1 MDLNQLKKIMDTEKA
16 KIIIVENGE
25 PIMVIS
31 RFDDYEQ
38 RQQSLVLDK
47 KTKTLENISHPHQ
60 KIIQSTK
67 LLTREEMPA
76 DELTVEDLP
85 F

>member
-1 MDLNQLKKIMDTEKA
+1 MDLNQLKKIMDRERA

-25 PIMVIS
+25 PIMVVS
-31 RFDDYEQ
+31 RFEDYQQ
-38 RQQSLVLDK
+38 RLLFDK
-47 KTKTLENISHPHQ
+47 KKERLENTLSRQP

-67 LLTREEMPA
+67 LLTKEEMPA